1 VTREIQ
7 NFFQSHSILLRG
19 LTGLADGSVPETVGP
34 NLRAFLINGQGELF
48 LSKDGPVLTV
58 FSDFDLQS
66 GQSLSITDW
75 VCRGTHRF
83 DIFVPVVL
91 CCFIHWCRFTLAVL

>member
-1 VTREIQ
+1 MGAFITAEEIQ
-7 NFFQSHSILLRG
+7 AGIPEPYRCYFLASAANN
-19 LTGLADGSVPETVGP
+19 LTPEALPVVA
-34 NLRAFLINGQGELF
+34 AFWEAVKQ
-48 LSKDGPVLTV
+48 K
-58 FSDFDLQS
+58 
-66 GQSLSITDW
+66 GQSVSITDW